1 MEDQKL
7 LAAIQSEN
15 ADVRFAA
22 WRQAGESTAAVV
34 PELGR
39 LMGASTAP
47 VSKAAREALTTMAH
61 AVGKDAD
68 APGRAAL
75 VTALL
80 GLTTKS
86 NSLPVRVHAF
96 RLLSGIA
103 GADKAAQ
110 VAAALRLPEV
120 QEEAIYCLER
130 IPGTDA
136 DRELLASYKDVKDDF
151 KPRVLY
157 ALGHRRVQEAAAVCA
172 EAMRS
177 ANKQIAMAAVR
188 AYGRIGKP
196 AAAAAVYPD
205 SGALSEWQR
214 VEEMDSQLRFADHQ
228 ARDGNHTE
236 AMRIYAVA
244 LGRAEEHWQC
254 AGIIGLAKIG
264 TPEAAVAIH
273 PKLKS
278 QNRVV
283 RITAEKAWISMA
295 PPERV

>member
-7 LAAIQSEN
+7 LAAIQSDN

-22 WRQAGESTAAVV
+22 WRQAGESSAAVV

-39 LMGASTAP
+39 LMGASAAP

-80 GLTTKS
+80 GLTTK
-86 NSLPVRVHAF
+86 NNALPVRVHAF

-103 GADKAAQ
+103 GGDKAAQ
-110 VAAALRLPEV
+110 IAAALRLPEV

-130 IPGTDA
+130 IPGADA
-136 DRELLASYKDVKDDF
+136 DRELLAAYKDVKDDF

-157 ALGHRRVQEAAAVCA
+157 ALGHRRIQAAAAVCVD
-172 EAMRS
+172 AMRS
-177 ANKQIAMAAVR
+177 TNKEIAMAAVR
-188 AYGRIGKP
+188 AYGRIGK
-196 AAAAAVYPD
+196 AAAAAPVYPD
-205 SGALSEWQR
+205 AASLNEWQR
-214 VEEMDSQLRFADHQ
+214 VEEMDSQLRFADQQ
-228 ARDGNHTE
+228 ARDGNHAE
-236 AMRIYAVA
+236 AIRIYSIAMD
-244 LGRAEEHWQC
+244 RTEEHWQC

-264 TPEAAVAIH
+264 TPEAATIIH
-273 PKLKS
+273 PKMKS

-295 PPERV
+295 PPERI

>member
-22 WRQAGESTAAVV
+22 WRQAGESSAAVV

-39 LMGASTAP
+39 LMGASTSP

-61 AVGKDAD
+61 AVGKDPD

-86 NSLPVRVHAF
+86 NALPVRVHAF

-103 GADKAAQ
+103 GADKVAQ

-130 IPGTDA
+130 IPGADA
-136 DRELLASYKDVKDDF
+136 DRELLAAYKDVKDDF

-157 ALGHRRVQEAAAVCA
+157 ALGHRRVQAAAAVCV
-172 EAMRS
+172 EAMQS
-177 ANKQIAMAAVR
+177 SNKEIAMAAVR

-196 AAAAAVYPD
+196 AAAAVYPD
-205 SGALSEWQR
+205 SGALNEWQR
-214 VEEMDSQLRFADHQ
+214 VEAMDSQLRFADQQ
-228 ARDGNHTE
+228 AKDGNHAE

-244 LGRAEEHWQC
+244 LGRPEEHWQC
-254 AGIIGLAKIG
+254 AGIIGLARIG
-264 TPEAAVAIH
+264 TPEAAVVIH